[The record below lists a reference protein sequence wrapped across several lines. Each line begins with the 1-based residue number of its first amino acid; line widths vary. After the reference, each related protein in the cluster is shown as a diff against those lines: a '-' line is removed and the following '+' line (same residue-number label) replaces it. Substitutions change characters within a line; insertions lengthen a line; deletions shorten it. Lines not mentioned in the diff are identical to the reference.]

1 MSEISREELRNKAI
15 RHFECMKN
23 DACVVLDS
31 GFGTKKGESNL
42 VYRNRK
48 TYAEMAI
55 NALKNEQ
62 KLEKIEH
69 IICDIGECDELA
81 DTLENKV
88 YEFCEHYQ
96 DDCNKCMIQ
105 RIEQIIKG

>member
-1 MSEISREELRNKAI
+1 MIVEVEDFGISWEKSDKTKHKADFDDLI
-15 RHFECMKN
+15 RAYE
-23 DACVVLDS
+23 
-31 GFGTKKGESNL
+31 
-42 VYRNRK
+42 
-48 TYAEMAI
+48 
-55 NALKNEQ
+55 

-96 DDCNKCMIQ
+96 NDCNKCMIQ